1 MVKTCSW
8 VTEIGTN
15 LFTDVN
21 YVLQVIMQKLNKII
35 FLLFLFCN
43 NHVTNSMFQSG
54 KEYVYSYDAL
64 SSSGVLLPSGASSS
78 WGFNGK
84 LRIQAEQNIATMQL
98 ESLKMIIWN
107 GKIDEQGEI
116 QDIPEDVADL
126 LKPFQITYNNGLT
139 ENFSTE
145 AISPWSVNIKRS
157 ISGILQLDLSNLEK
171 ETAFHSSEKNHY
183 GQCNIEYVANPEQEN
198 EWLIR
203 KFFDPRT
210 CIGHPYY
217 TWSNVPNML
226 CPNGDQNPI
235 LKSSER
241 LYKIKVNG
249 SLTEILFVNASGG
262 IYIQPFQSFGEAHFH
277 FTRQIFKLILVK
289 DTVDKIP
296 IKDLHFKGLQ
306 HELPEGDLTQGR
318 RTPDKNSVFI
328 FIASLLDRLSQRLEN
343 PGLDTET
350 DNLHNTTITVLLYYL
365 GMLDVADLRNAY
377 TKISGT
383 SYKEETILNIF
394 LEALPQVG
402 TKDAALFILEL
413 IQDKRVSDMYAIQ
426 LLTQIPF
433 HIRKPDVQLL
443 VNLQTFLNLPE
454 KVSIEVQNTAILAY
468 GTLIYKTCFL
478 YCPYEMLDDYV
489 RLYLDKFTET
499 KEYEKK
505 MIWLEG
511 LANIQLGRVVEF
523 LEPIASGNNAES
535 RHFRVLAAW
544 ASLST
549 APLRPD
555 VIYPVYW
562 PILINRTEHLEMR
575 VAALTLL
582 IVSSPTPSRLI
593 SLYWYMQSEP
603 SQHLYNY
610 FYTILK
616 SMEHTTHPC
625 YIHIGVIAA
634 QFTRVLR
641 STANQYIIT
650 GNYLFDYQD
659 TYRKFG
665 AMIHGIVIANP
676 LTNIPEVLYV
686 TVNTYGSRININHVS
701 LYIKAEGLLHSL
713 STHLDGP
720 TQIKDILKQFKLDQK
735 QNGPV
740 HLEVIARIQEK
751 TVLCLHLNE
760 TSITKGFKYLSSLPH
775 NIYHIYQNMEFH
787 VNHQRINVPL
797 TMESVQVTDL
807 GANVRLA
814 IIATSLFFMR
824 GNFTYVSS
832 GRNNHVILRTS
843 IHKSE
848 IIESYNPLID
858 TWHSAERAHSIH
870 GYLPINIILGFED
883 HPFISYDTP
892 GEHLKMGITAHVRT
906 TTNIKGLNIKLKLHH
921 ICPTCSQLYI
931 VTKSPSYKPVTT
943 DLFQI
948 KLAEL
953 GGHMYVKLFDC
964 ENVIPREKLVRD
976 VFSSHRAN
984 YPIWPFME
992 FALTAL
998 HFLDYCTYVPPKG
1011 SCGLAAYISTID
1023 AQRTQVKLEYV
1034 KNPNHHMFSSLLSL
1048 THRNIESSQIL
1059 QQWNLA
1065 ILYQIT
1071 SWVSNMIKIKAT
1083 KIVPGQKVLKFCLEV
1098 EKEEP
1103 WEWDFLSI
1111 KPTDSARIVLNAVWG
1126 YSDTAKGKCSG
1137 SSITLNL
1144 VGEISKDQLEN
1155 AKESQWP
1162 YGECR
1167 KQSKEKRF
1175 TPFSDAC
1182 YEASRELSTL
1192 RKYQIIAQHESI
1204 PENIIRLVWK
1214 FRAFYDIIGGNS
1226 SSDSISKKFI
1236 VSATFPK
1243 ESDIGELSL
1252 NNDKVA
1258 IEYNYNL
1265 IDYFLTRTRIHKYMD
1280 LTILRTFFGTC
1291 IVTPDYIRS
1300 IHNINYSFHNKPE
1313 VLLLGQCYSENPK
1326 YALTARNDLYGVN
1339 INIYDEIDTVQIIPN
1354 QTGGTLYNN
1363 TVYIPL
1369 PQSFTFHSLG
1379 SKRVRLDSNTIDI
1392 IIPNLYLYMH
1402 WTQEQILL
1410 FFPTYLLEFSCGVCA
1425 LRTLETSNL
1434 YEKL

>member
-1 MVKTCSW
+1 MR
-8 VTEIGTN
+8 
-15 LFTDVN
+15 FTDIN
-21 YVLQVIMQKLNKII
+21 YVLQILMHKLKNII
-35 FLLFLFCN
+35 FLFFLFCN
-43 NHVTNSMFQSG
+43 NHVTNGIFQPG
-54 KEYVYSYDAL
+54 KEYIYSYNAL

-84 LRIQAEQNIATMQL
+84 LKIQAEQNVATMQL
-98 ESLKMIIWN
+98 ESLKMTIWN
-107 GKIDEQGEI
+107 GKIQDQGED
-116 QDIPEDVADL
+116 QAVSEDVTDL
-126 LKPFQITYNNGLT
+126 LKPFQIIYRNGLI

-157 ISGILQLDLSNLEK
+157 IAGILQLDLSNLEK
-171 ETAFHSSEKNHY
+171 ETAFHSTEKNHY
-183 GQCNIEYVANPEQEN
+183 GQCNIEYVVNPEEEN
-198 EWLIR
+198 EWIIR
-203 KFFDPRT
+203 KFFDPRA
-210 CIGHPYY
+210 CIGHPHY

-241 LYKIKVNG
+241 LYKIKMNG
-249 SLTEILFVNASGG
+249 SLNEILFVNASGG
-262 IYIQPFQSFGEAHFH
+262 IYVQSFQSFGEAHFH
-277 FTRQIFKLILVK
+277 FTRQIFKLISVK

-296 IKDLHFKGLQ
+296 IKDLYFKVLQ
-306 HELPEGDLTQGR
+306 HELPEVDLTQSRG
-318 RTPDKNSVFI
+318 TLDKNTVFKSI
-328 FIASLLDRLSQRLEN
+328 GTLLDRLSLRLEN
-343 PGLDTET
+343 PGLDTEA

-365 GMLDVADLRNAY
+365 QMLDVADLRNAY

-383 SYKEETILNIF
+383 SYKEETIRNMF

-402 TKDAALFILEL
+402 TKEAALFILEL
-413 IQDKRVSDMYAIQ
+413 IQDRKVSDMSAIQ
-426 LLTQIPF
+426 LLTQLPF

-454 KVSIEVQNTAILAY
+454 KISVEVQNTAILTY
-468 GTLIYKTCFL
+468 GTLIYKTCLL

-523 LEPIASGNNAES
+523 LEPIASGSNAES

-582 IVSSPTPSRLI
+582 VVSSPTPSRLI

-603 SQHLYNY
+603 NQHLYNY

-616 SMEHTTHPC
+616 SMERTTHPC

-641 STANQYIIT
+641 PTTNSYLIT

-686 TVNTYGSRININHVS
+686 TVNTYGSGVSINHVS

-713 STHLDGP
+713 SAHLDGP
-720 TQIKDILKQFKLDQK
+720 TQVKDILKQFKLDEK

-760 TSITKGFKYLSSLPH
+760 TNIIKGFKYLSSLPD

-787 VNHQRINVPL
+787 VNQQRINIPL

-807 GANVRLA
+807 GANARLA
-814 IIATSLFFMR
+814 VIATSLFSMR
-824 GNFTYVSS
+824 GNFTHVSV

-848 IIESYNPLID
+848 IIENYNPLID

-870 GYLPINIILGFED
+870 GYLPVNITLGFKD
-883 HPFISYDTP
+883 RPFISYNTP

-906 TTNIKGLNIKLKLHH
+906 STNIKGLNIKSKLRQ
-921 ICPTCSQLYI
+921 ICPTCPQLYI
-931 VTKSPSYKPVTT
+931 ITKSPTYKPKTI
-943 DLFQI
+943 DLFQFE
-948 KLAEL
+948 LSEL
-953 GGHMYVKLFDC
+953 GGQVYVKLFDC
-964 ENVIPREKLVRD
+964 ENVISREKLIQD

-984 YPIWPFME
+984 YPIWPFLE

-998 HFLDYCTYVPPKG
+998 HFLDYYTYVPPKG

-1023 AQRTQVKLEYV
+1023 AQRTQ
-1034 KNPNHHMFSSLLSL
+1034 
-1048 THRNIESSQIL
+1048 
-1059 QQWNLA
+1059 WNVA
-1065 ILYQIT
+1065 ALYEIT
-1071 SWVSNMIKIKAT
+1071 SWISDTIKIKAT
-1083 KIVPGQKVLKFCLEV
+1083 KVIPGQKILKFCLEA
-1098 EKEEP
+1098 EKAIP
-1103 WEWDFLSI
+1103 WEWDFLST
-1111 KPTDSARIVLNAVWG
+1111 KPSDPARITLNAVWG
-1126 YSDTAKGKCSG
+1126 YSDAAKGKCDG
-1137 SSITLNL
+1137 SSITLDL
-1144 VGEISKDQLEN
+1144 LGEISEKQLQI

-1162 YGECR
+1162 YEECR
-1167 KQSKEKRF
+1167 EQSKRKRF

-1182 YEASRELSTL
+1182 YEVSRELSTL
-1192 RKYQIIAQHESI
+1192 RKYQVVAQHENI
-1204 PENIIRLVWK
+1204 PQNLMRLAWK
-1214 FRAFYDIIGGNS
+1214 FRAFYDLIGGNS
-1226 SSDSISKKFI
+1226 SSDPNSKKFI
-1236 VSATFPK
+1236 VTATFPK
-1243 ESDIGELSL
+1243 GSDIGELSL

-1280 LTILRTFFGTC
+1280 LSILKTFFGTC
-1291 IVTPDYIRS
+1291 VVTPDYIKS
-1300 IHNINYSFHNKPE
+1300 IHNITYPFHNKGE

-1326 YALTARNDLYGVN
+1326 YALTARNDLYGIN
-1339 INIYDEIDTVQIIPN
+1339 INIYDEIDTVRIIPN

-1363 TVYIPL
+1363 TIYIPL
-1369 PQSFTFHSLG
+1369 PQSFMFHSLG

-1410 FFPTYLLEFSCGVCA
+1410 FFPTYLLEFTCGICA
-1425 LRTLETSNL
+1425 LGTLDSNNL

>member
-1 MVKTCSW
+1 
-8 VTEIGTN
+8 
-15 LFTDVN
+15 
-21 YVLQVIMQKLNKII
+21 VLQVLMHKLQKIT

-43 NHVTNSMFQSG
+43 NLVASSIFQSG
-54 KEYVYSYDAL
+54 KEYVYSYNAL

-84 LRIQAEQNIATMQL
+84 LVIQTEQNVATMQL
-98 ESLKMIIWN
+98 QSLQMTIWN
-107 GKIDEQGEI
+107 GKIQEEI
-116 QDIPEDVADL
+116 EYQDTPENVADL
-126 LKPFQITYNNGLT
+126 LKPFQITYRNGLI

-145 AISPWSVNIKRS
+145 AISPWSTNIKRS
-157 ISGILQLDLSNLEK
+157 IAGILQLDLPNLEK
-171 ETAFHSSEKNHY
+171 ETAFHSTERNHY
-183 GQCNIEYVANPEQEN
+183 GQCNIEYIANPEEEN

-203 KFFDPRT
+203 KFLDPRT
-210 CIGHPYY
+210 CVGHPHY
-217 TWSNVPNML
+217 TWSNIP
-226 CPNGDQNPI
+226 
-235 LKSSER
+235 
-241 LYKIKVNG
+241 KIKIG
-249 SLTEILFVNASGG
+249 
-262 IYIQPFQSFGEAHFH
+262 
-277 FTRQIFKLILVK
+277 K
-289 DTVDKIP
+289 
-296 IKDLHFKGLQ
+296 
-306 HELPEGDLTQGR
+306 
-318 RTPDKNSVFI
+318 
-328 FIASLLDRLSQRLEN
+328 LLDRLSQRLEN

-365 GMLDVADLRNAY
+365 GMLDIVDLRNAY

-383 SYKEETILNIF
+383 SYKEETIRNMF
-394 LEALPQVG
+394 LETLPQVG
-402 TKDAALFILEL
+402 TKEAALFILEL
-413 IQDKRVSDMYAIQ
+413 IQDKKVSDMSAIQ
-426 LLTQIPF
+426 LLTQLPF

-443 VNLQTFLNLPE
+443 VNLQIFLNLPE
-454 KVSIEVQNTAILAY
+454 KISVEVQNTAILTY
-468 GTLIYKTCFL
+468 GTLIYKTCLL
-478 YCPYEMLDDYV
+478 YCPYEILDDYV

-511 LANIQLGRVVEF
+511 LANIQLGRVIEF

-544 ASLST
+544 ASLPT

-582 IVSSPTPSRLI
+582 IVSSPTPNRLI

-603 SQHLYNY
+603 SQHLYHY

-625 YIHIGVIAA
+625 YVHIGVIAA
-634 QFTRVLR
+634 QFTRILR
-641 STANQYIIT
+641 PTKNKYLIT

-665 AMIHGIVIANP
+665 VMIHGIVIANP

-686 TVNTYGSRININHVS
+686 TVNTYGSGVNINHVS
-701 LYIKAEGLLHSL
+701 LYIKAEGLLQSL
-713 STHLDGP
+713 STHVDGP
-720 TQIKDILKQFKLDQK
+720 TQVKDILKQFKLDQK

-740 HLEVIARIQEK
+740 HLEIIARIQEK

-760 TSITKGFKYLSSLPH
+760 TNIIKGFKYLNSLPD

-787 VNHQRINVPL
+787 VNQQRINVPL

-814 IIATSLFFMR
+814 ITATSLFSMR
-824 GNFTYVSS
+824 GNFTRVSI

-870 GYLPINIILGFED
+870 GYLPVNITLGFED
-883 HPFISYDTP
+883 RPFISYNTP
-892 GEHLKMGITAHVRT
+892 GEHLKMGITVHVRT
-906 TTNIKGLNIKLKLHH
+906 STNIKGLNIKSKLHQ
-921 ICPTCSQLYI
+921 ICPICPQLYI
-931 VTKSPSYKPVTT
+931 VTKSPTYKPKTIDV
-943 DLFQI
+943 FQME
-948 KLAEL
+948 LVEL
-953 GGHMYVKLFDC
+953 GGQ
-964 ENVIPREKLVRD
+964 I
-976 VFSSHRAN
+976 
-984 YPIWPFME
+984 IWPFLE

-1023 AQRTQVKLEYV
+1023 AERTQVKFEFI
-1034 KNPNHHMFSSLLSL
+1034 KSPHHHMLSL
-1048 THRNIESSQIL
+1048 THSNADSSQIL

-1065 ILYQIT
+1065 ARYDT
-1071 SWVSNMIKIKAT
+1071 SWISDVVKIKAT
-1083 KIVPGQKVLKFCLEV
+1083 KIIPGQKVLKFCLEAGKQV
-1098 EKEEP
+1098 P
-1103 WEWDFLSI
+1103 WEWNFLST
-1111 KPTDSARIVLNAVWG
+1111 KPSDPASITLTAVWG
-1126 YSDTAKGKCSG
+1126 YSDTAKGQCSG

-1144 VGEISKDQLEN
+1144 LGEISQDQLEN
-1155 AKESQWP
+1155 AKERKWP
-1162 YGECR
+1162 YEECR
-1167 KQSKEKRF
+1167 KQSKGKRF

-1192 RKYQIIAQHESI
+1192 RKYQVIAQHENI
-1204 PENIIRLVWK
+1204 PEELVRLAWK
-1214 FRAFYDIIGGNS
+1214 FRAFYDLIGGNS
-1226 SSDSISKKFI
+1226 SSNSFHKEFI
-1236 VSATFPK
+1236 VAATFPK
-1243 ESDIGELSL
+1243 ESDSGELAL
-1252 NNDKVA
+1252 NNDKVV

-1280 LTILRTFFGTC
+1280 LSILKTFFGTC
-1291 IVTPDYIRS
+1291 IVTPEYIRS
-1300 IHNINYSFHNKPE
+1300 IHNVTYPFRNNHE
-1313 VLLLGQCYSENPK
+1313 VLLLGECYNENPK
-1326 YALTARNDLYGVN
+1326 YAFTARNDVYGVKVD
-1339 INIYDEIDTVQIIPN
+1339 IYDEIDTVRIVPN
-1354 QTGGTLYNN
+1354 EHGGTLYNN
-1363 TVYIPL
+1363 TIHIPL
-1369 PQSFTFHSLG
+1369 PQSFMFHTLG

-1392 IIPNLYLYMH
+1392 IMYPNLYLYMH

-1410 FFPTYLLEFSCGVCA
+1410 LFPTYLLEFGCGICT
-1425 LRTLETSNL
+1425 LRTPDTNNL
-1434 YEKL
+1434 YEKV

>member
-1 MVKTCSW
+1 MR
-8 VTEIGTN
+8 
-15 LFTDVN
+15 FTDIN
-21 YVLQVIMQKLNKII
+21 YVLQILMHKLKNII
-35 FLLFLFCN
+35 FLFFLFCN
-43 NHVTNSMFQSG
+43 NHVTNGIFQPG
-54 KEYVYSYDAL
+54 KEYIYSYNAL

-84 LRIQAEQNIATMQL
+84 LKIQAEQNVATMQL
-98 ESLKMIIWN
+98 ESLKMTIWN
-107 GKIDEQGEI
+107 GKIQDQGED
-116 QDIPEDVADL
+116 QAVSEDVTDL
-126 LKPFQITYNNGLT
+126 LKPFQIIYRNGLI

-157 ISGILQLDLSNLEK
+157 IAGILQLDLSNLEK
-171 ETAFHSSEKNHY
+171 ETAFHSTEKNHY
-183 GQCNIEYVANPEQEN
+183 GQCNIEYVVNPEEEN
-198 EWLIR
+198 EWIIR
-203 KFFDPRT
+203 KFFDPRA
-210 CIGHPYY
+210 CIGHPHY

-241 LYKIKVNG
+241 LYKIKMNG
-249 SLTEILFVNASGG
+249 SLNEILFVNASGG
-262 IYIQPFQSFGEAHFH
+262 IYVQSFQSFGEAHFH
-277 FTRQIFKLILVK
+277 FTRQIFKLISVK

-296 IKDLHFKGLQ
+296 IKDLYFKVLQ
-306 HELPEGDLTQGR
+306 HELPEVDLTQSRG
-318 RTPDKNSVFI
+318 TLDKNTVFKSI
-328 FIASLLDRLSQRLEN
+328 GTLLDRLSLRLEN
-343 PGLDTET
+343 PGLDTEA

-365 GMLDVADLRNAY
+365 QMLDVADLRNAY

-383 SYKEETILNIF
+383 SYKEETIRNMF

-402 TKDAALFILEL
+402 TKEAALFILEL
-413 IQDKRVSDMYAIQ
+413 IQDRKVSDMSAIQ
-426 LLTQIPF
+426 LLTQLPF

-454 KVSIEVQNTAILAY
+454 KISVEVQNTAILTY
-468 GTLIYKTCFL
+468 GTLIYKTCLL

-523 LEPIASGNNAES
+523 LEPIASGSNAES

-582 IVSSPTPSRLI
+582 VVSSPTPSRLI

-603 SQHLYNY
+603 NQHLYNY

-616 SMEHTTHPC
+616 SMERTTHPC

-641 STANQYIIT
+641 PTTNSYLIT

-686 TVNTYGSRININHVS
+686 TVNTYGSGVSINHVS

-713 STHLDGP
+713 SAHLDGP
-720 TQIKDILKQFKLDQK
+720 TQVKDILKQFKLDEK

-760 TSITKGFKYLSSLPH
+760 TNIIKGFKYLSSLPD

-787 VNHQRINVPL
+787 VNQQRINIPL

-807 GANVRLA
+807 GANARLA
-814 IIATSLFFMR
+814 VIATSLFSMR
-824 GNFTYVSS
+824 GNFTHVSV

-848 IIESYNPLID
+848 IIENYNPLID

-870 GYLPINIILGFED
+870 GYLPVNITLGFKD
-883 HPFISYDTP
+883 RPFISYNTP

-906 TTNIKGLNIKLKLHH
+906 STNIKGLNIKSKLRQ
-921 ICPTCSQLYI
+921 ICPTCPQLYI
-931 VTKSPSYKPVTT
+931 ITKSPTYKPKTI
-943 DLFQI
+943 DLFQFE
-948 KLAEL
+948 LSEL
-953 GGHMYVKLFDC
+953 GGQVYVKLFDC
-964 ENVIPREKLVRD
+964 ENVISREKLIQD

-984 YPIWPFME
+984 YPIWPFLE

-998 HFLDYCTYVPPKG
+998 HFLDYYTYVPPKG

-1023 AQRTQVKLEYV
+1023 AQRTQVKFEYI
-1034 KNPNHHMFSSLLSL
+1034 KGSNHHMLSL
-1048 THRNIESSQIL
+1048 THYNIESSQIL
-1059 QQWNLA
+1059 QQWNVA
-1065 ILYQIT
+1065 ALYEIT
-1071 SWVSNMIKIKAT
+1071 SWISDTIKIKAT
-1083 KIVPGQKVLKFCLEV
+1083 KVIPGQKILKFCLEA
-1098 EKEEP
+1098 EKAIP
-1103 WEWDFLSI
+1103 WEWDFLST
-1111 KPTDSARIVLNAVWG
+1111 KPSDPARITLNAVWG
-1126 YSDTAKGKCSG
+1126 YSDAAKGKCDG
-1137 SSITLNL
+1137 SSITLDL
-1144 VGEISKDQLEN
+1144 LGEISEKQLQI

-1162 YGECR
+1162 YEECR
-1167 KQSKEKRF
+1167 EQSKRKRF

-1182 YEASRELSTL
+1182 YEVSRELSTL
-1192 RKYQIIAQHESI
+1192 RKYQVVAQHENI
-1204 PENIIRLVWK
+1204 PQNLMRLAWK
-1214 FRAFYDIIGGNS
+1214 FRAFYDLIGGNS
-1226 SSDSISKKFI
+1226 SSDPNSKKFI
-1236 VSATFPK
+1236 VTATFPK
-1243 ESDIGELSL
+1243 GSDIGELSL

-1280 LTILRTFFGTC
+1280 LSILKTFFGTC
-1291 IVTPDYIRS
+1291 VVTPDYIKS
-1300 IHNINYSFHNKPE
+1300 IHNITYPFHNKGE

-1326 YALTARNDLYGVN
+1326 YALTARNDLYGIN
-1339 INIYDEIDTVQIIPN
+1339 INIYDEIDTVRIIPN

-1363 TVYIPL
+1363 TIYIPL
-1369 PQSFTFHSLG
+1369 PQSFMFHSLG

-1410 FFPTYLLEFSCGVCA
+1410 FFPTYLLEFTCGICA
-1425 LRTLETSNL
+1425 LGTLDSNNL

>member
-1 MVKTCSW
+1 MK
-8 VTEIGTN
+8 
-15 LFTDVN
+15 FADVN
-21 YVLQVIMQKLNKII
+21 YIQILMHKLKEII
-35 FLLFLFCN
+35 FLFFLFCN
-43 NHVTNSMFQSG
+43 SHVTNSIFQSG
-54 KEYVYSYDAL
+54 KEYVYSYNAL

-84 LRIQAEQNIATMQL
+84 LKIQAEQDIATMQL
-98 ESLKMIIWN
+98 ESLKMTIWN
-107 GKIDEQGEI
+107 GKIQEQGKN
-116 QDIPEDVADL
+116 QDIPEDVTDL
-126 LKPFQITYNNGLT
+126 LKPFQIIYRNGLI
-139 ENFSTE
+139 ENFTTE

-157 ISGILQLDLSNLEK
+157 IAGILQLDLSNLEK
-171 ETAFHSSEKNHY
+171 ETAFHSTEKNHY
-183 GQCNIEYVANPEQEN
+183 GQCNIEYVVNPEQKN

-210 CIGHPYY
+210 CIGHPHY

-241 LYKIKVNG
+241 LYKTKVNG
-249 SLTEILFVNASGG
+249 SLNEILFVNASGG
-262 IYIQPFQSFGEAHFH
+262 IYIQPFQNFGEAHFH
-277 FTRQIFKLILVK
+277 FTRQIFKLISVK
-289 DTVDKIP
+289 ETVDKIS
-296 IKDLHFKGLQ
+296 IKDLYFKVLQ
-306 HELPEGDLTQGR
+306 HELPEVDLTQGR
-318 RTPDKNSVFI
+318 GIFDKNTVFTSI
-328 FIASLLDRLSQRLEN
+328 GTLLDRLSLRLEN
-343 PGLDTET
+343 PGLDIET
-350 DNLHNTTITVLLYYL
+350 NNLHNTTITVLLYYL
-365 GMLDVADLRNAY
+365 GMLDVIDLRNAY

-383 SYKEETILNIF
+383 SYKEETVRNMF

-402 TKDAALFILEL
+402 TKEAALFILEL
-413 IQDKRVSDMYAIQ
+413 IQDKKVSDMSAIQ
-426 LLTQIPF
+426 LLTQLPF
-433 HIRKPDVQLL
+433 HIRKPDIQLL
-443 VNLQTFLNLPE
+443 INLQTFLNLPE
-454 KVSIEVQNTAILAY
+454 KVSVEVQNTAILTY
-468 GTLIYKTCFL
+468 GTLIYKTCLL

-489 RLYLDKFTET
+489 RLYLDKFTENR
-499 KEYEKK
+499 EYEKK

-555 VIYPVYW
+555 VIYRVYY

-593 SLYWYMQSEP
+593 SLYWYMQSES

-616 SMEHTTHPC
+616 SIQRTTHPC
-625 YIHIGVIAA
+625 YIHIGTIAA

-641 STANQYIIT
+641 PTTNPYLIT

-686 TVNTYGSRININHVS
+686 TINTYGNGINMNHVS

-720 TQIKDILKQFKLDQK
+720 TQVKDILKQFKLDQK

-760 TSITKGFKYLSSLPH
+760 TNIIKGFKYLSSLSD

-787 VNHQRINVPL
+787 VNQQRINVPL
-797 TMESVQVTDL
+797 TMESIQVTDL

-814 IIATSLFFMR
+814 VITTSLFSMR
-824 GNFTYVSS
+824 GNFTYISV

-870 GYLPINIILGFED
+870 GYLPINITVGFKD
-883 HPFISYDTP
+883 RPFISYNTP
-892 GEHLKMGITAHVRT
+892 GEHLKIGITAHART
-906 TTNIKGLNIKLKLHH
+906 STNIKGLNIKAKLHQ
-921 ICPTCSQLYI
+921 ICPTCSQLYL
-931 VTKSPSYKPVTT
+931 VTKSPTYKPKTV

-948 KLAEL
+948 ELSEL
-953 GGHMYVKLFDC
+953 GGQIYVKLFDC
-964 ENVIPREKLVRD
+964 ENVIPREKLIRD

-984 YPIWPFME
+984 YPIWPFLE

-1023 AQRTQVKLEYV
+1023 AQRTQVKFEYI
-1034 KNPNHHMFSSLLSL
+1034 KTPSHHVLSL
-1048 THRNIESSQIL
+1048 THLNTESSQIL
-1059 QQWNLA
+1059 QQWNIA
-1065 ILYQIT
+1065 ALYEIT
-1071 SWVSNMIKIKAT
+1071 SWMSDMIKIKAT
-1083 KIVPGQKVLKFCLEV
+1083 KIIPGRKILKFCLEA
-1098 EKEEP
+1098 EKEVP
-1103 WEWDFLSI
+1103 WEWNFLST
-1111 KPTDSARIVLNAVWG
+1111 KPSDSARIALNVVWG

-1137 SSITLNL
+1137 SSVTLDL
-1144 VGEISKDQLEN
+1144 LGEISKDQLKN

-1162 YGECR
+1162 YEECR
-1167 KQSKEKRF
+1167 KQSKGKRF

-1192 RKYQIIAQHESI
+1192 RRYQIVAQHENMPQNLI
-1204 PENIIRLVWK
+1204 NLAWK
-1214 FRAFYDIIGGNS
+1214 FRAFYDLIGGNS
-1226 SSDSISKKFI
+1226 SSDSSSKKFI
-1236 VSATFPK
+1236 VTATFPK
-1243 ESDIGELSL
+1243 ELDIGELSL
-1252 NNDKVA
+1252 NNDKIA
-1258 IEYNYNL
+1258 IEYNYDI

-1280 LTILRTFFGTC
+1280 LSIFKAFF
-1291 IVTPDYIRS
+1291 VP
-1300 IHNINYSFHNKPE
+1300 
-1313 VLLLGQCYSENPK
+1313 
-1326 YALTARNDLYGVN
+1326 
-1339 INIYDEIDTVQIIPN
+1339 
-1354 QTGGTLYNN
+1354 
-1363 TVYIPL
+1363 
-1369 PQSFTFHSLG
+1369 
-1379 SKRVRLDSNTIDI
+1379 
-1392 IIPNLYLYMH
+1392 YL
-1402 WTQEQILL
+1402 
-1410 FFPTYLLEFSCGVCA
+1410 S
-1425 LRTLETSNL
+1425 
-1434 YEKL
+1434 